1 MWRKRHK
8 PEEIVAKLL
17 QVNVLV
23 TLGQGV
29 ADECDPV
36 ASRSRAPAAG
46 SCTDGRMAEA
56 AAHRAAQRQPLI
68 FTAKSGKRG

>member
-23 TLGQGV
+23 TQGQGV
-29 ADECDPV
+29 ADERNPV
-36 ASRSRAPAAG
+36 ASRSRARRAGCG
-46 SCTDGRMAEA
+46 SCTDGRMAEG
-56 AAHRAAQRQPLI
+56 AAHRAAQRQPLSSRQI
-68 FTAKSGKRG
+68 R

>member
-23 TLGQGV
+23 TQGQGV
-29 ADECDPV
+29 ADERNPV
-36 ASRSRAPAAG
+36 ASRSRA
-46 SCTDGRMAEA
+46 RRLRQLYRW
-56 AAHRAAQRQPLI
+56 AH
-68 FTAKSGKRG
+68 G

>member
-8 PEEIVAKLL
+8 PEDILAKLL

-46 SCTDGRMAEA
+46 SYFR
-56 AAHRAAQRQPLI
+56 
-68 FTAKSGKRG
+68 SKR